1 MRKNISLTEFIR
13 NELEI
18 INGYQYMNYK
28 YTHWKQVKPISGK
41 NQFDTLLDL
50 FQQLLTIAS
59 GDVSQSLKWL
69 TNLDK
74 EYEITDSFEEEYSI
88 ADFIQDLID
97 KGYINQDDDTNTM
110 IITPKTEKSLRD
122 RSLNEIFSS
131 LRKGGPG
138 DHKTNF
144 NGAGVER
151 QSETR
156 PWNGHEELVNLDN
169 TGTMINML
177 KHSSIDALNLSED
190 DLQVY
195 ETDYHTQVSTVLL
208 IDLSHSMI
216 LYGEDRITPAKKV
229 AMALS
234 ELIMRSY
241 FKDTLDIVAFGNE
254 AWHISVKDLPYLK
267 VGPYHTNTK
276 QGLEVARHILQRKK
290 FANKQIFMIT
300 DGKPSCMFEGGKLYK
315 NSFGLDRKIVN
326 KVLDEAVKCRREKIT
341 ITTFMIASDPYLQHF
356 VREMTEANKG
366 KAYFSSLDNLGGF
379 IFEDYIKNRKRRVQ

>member
-1 MRKNISLTEFIR
+1 MEYT
-13 NELEI
+13 
-18 INGYQYMNYK
+18 
-28 YTHWKQVKPISGK
+28 YTHWKDVALSQGK
-41 NQFDTLLDL
+41 TPFDTLNDL

-69 TNLDK
+69 TSLDK
-74 EYEITDSFEEEYSI
+74 EYDITQNFDKPYSI
-88 ADFIQDLID
+88 AEFIEDLID
-97 KGYINQDDDTNTM
+97 RGYIEQDTETSKM
-110 IITPKTEKSLRD
+110 IITPKTEKGIRE

-131 LRKGGPG
+131 LKKGGSG

-144 NGAGVER
+144 SGSGAER
-151 QSETR
+151 QPETR
-156 PWNGHEELVNLDN
+156 PWNGYEELVNLDA

-177 KHSSIDALNLSED
+177 KHSSLDSLNLNED

-195 ETDYHTQVSTVLL
+195 ETDFHTQVATVLL

-241 FKDTLDIVAFGNE
+241 SKDTLDIVAFGNE
-254 AWHISVKDLPYLK
+254 AWQISVKDLPYLK
-267 VGPYHTNTK
+267 VGPFHTNTK

-300 DGKPSCMFEGGKLYK
+300 DGKPSCMIENGRLYK

-356 VREMTEANKG
+356 VREMTDANKG
-366 KAYFSSLDNLGGF
+366 RAYFASLDNLGGF
-379 IFEDYIKNRKRRVQ
+379 IFEDYIKNRKRRVN